1 MDAVPVSFPN
11 SPEKNLGRTKKKTCR
26 LPGASL
32 IEVFIAW
39 AAAISPA
46 RQIVD
51 MFTRLDVCTVCGRKD
66 PVSAPDNNDPEA

>member
-11 SPEKNLGRTKKKTCR
+11 SPEKNPGRTKKNRR

-51 MFTRLDVCTVCGRKD
+51 IIARLDVCTVCGRED